1 MQAGGQVLYKRGG
14 LGKSTSM
21 MMIMKIIM
29 IFMIIITTLI
39 MMIIA
44 ISTILM
50 KIYHGVVV
58 HDYHDAD
65 YFKDNHFYH
74 SVIVPAKCGDDNL
87 NLSTTQGFSQ
97 HKGGAAP
104 VVQ

>member
-1 MQAGGQVLYKRGG
+1 MQAGGQVRYKRGG

-58 HDYHDAD
+58 HDYPLEGGLAG
-65 YFKDNHFYH
+65 
-74 SVIVPAKCGDDNL
+74 AKHCRQSL
-87 NLSTTQGFSQ
+87 
-97 HKGGAAP
+97 
-104 VVQ
+104 

>member
-1 MQAGGQVLYKRGG
+1 MQAGGQVQYKRGE

-29 IFMIIITTLI
+29 MIMIIITTLI
-39 MMIIA
+39 MIIIA

-50 KIYHGVVV
+50 KMYHGVLV
-58 HDYHDAD
+58 HDYHAD
-65 YFKDNHFYH
+65 YFKDNDFYH
-74 SVIVPAKCGDDNL
+74 SVFVPSKCGDDNL